1 MTPPTPLPGSAEA
14 DRQAR
19 QGVFFAIA
27 AYTIWGVAPIYFKS
41 VAHVPAFEILAHRI
55 MWAFILVFILLAL
68 TGRLGRVAAA
78 FKTPKLLFRLGIAA
92 VLVGFNWFLFIWAIA
107 NDFILDASLGYY
119 INPLL
124 NVAIGM
130 LFFGERLRKLQI
142 WAVALAFTGVAIQ
155 IITFGS
161 VPWVALVLA
170 TSFATYGAI
179 RKKLPFD
186 SLTGLWLEVLILL
199 PAILI
204 YYFGFANSD
213 ASNMFANDWSLNV
226 LLVMAGVITTVPLLF
241 FTGAAKRIRYSTL
254 GFFQYIGP
262 SLMFVLAVFLY
273 GEPFELD
280 KMITFGIIWT
290 ALGIYSFDAAR
301 LHRQTRQAAKAARIA
316 ATKQ

>member
-1 MTPPTPLPGSAEA
+1 MNDA

-19 QGVFFAIA
+19 QGVLFAIA
-27 AYTIWGVAPIYFKS
+27 AYTIWGIAPVYFKA
-41 VAHVPAFEILAHRI
+41 VAHVPAFEVLAHRI
-55 MWAFILVFILLAL
+55 IWAFFLVFILLVA
-68 TGRLGRVAAA
+68 TGKLSRVVAA
-78 FKTPKLLFRLGIAA
+78 FKAPKLLFRLAIAA
-92 VLVGFNWFLFIWAIA
+92 LLVGFNWLLFIWAVA

-142 WAVALAFTGVAIQ
+142 WAVGLAFTGVAIQ

-161 VPWVALVLA
+161 VPWIALTLA
-170 TSFATYGAI
+170 ASFATYGAI

-204 YYFGFANSD
+204 YFFAFASSD
-213 ASNMFANDWSLNV
+213 SSNMLQNTWQLNT

-262 SLMFVLAVFLY
+262 SLMFILAVFVY
-273 GEPFELD
+273 GEPFAID
-280 KMITFGIIWT
+280 KVVTFTIIWS
-290 ALGIYSFDAAR
+290 ALAIYSFDAAKA
-301 LHRQTRQAAKAARIA
+301 HRDVRRAAKATQSINA
-316 ATKQ
+316 KG